1 MKRLQIFQAVPVLQ
15 VADVAASMLWYQT
28 ALGFEADPFPAVP
41 PYAFA
46 ILRHGE
52 TELMLQRAREPP
64 SRTPARYRWDVYL
77 RLSGEQ
83 LPKLGKALESTRC
96 VQRTIERMPYGLC
109 EMEVVDPDGYVIC
122 LAEPL
127 PNDRMYPSPSEG
139 A

>member
-15 VADVAASMLWYQT
+15 VADVAASMDWYQT
-28 ALGFEADPFPAVP
+28 ALGFESDPFPAEP

-46 ILRHGE
+46 ILSHGE
-52 TELMLQRAREPP
+52 TELMLQRACEPQ

-77 RLSGEQ
+77 RLAGEQ
-83 LPKLGKALESTRC
+83 LPKLCSTLEPTHC

-127 PNDRMYPSPSEG
+127 RNDRQYPTPREG
-139 A
+139 S